1 MNDATTPPAHRYN
14 TRSSPSP
21 PPPHANQLYRFRA
34 DVIVKETVYGRDH
47 NGKRLQPQVF
57 EGSSWEAIKE
67 RIFEFSRAN
76 IVSMANYTSDPREW
90 SVSTDVPTVLD
101 FESFITIKMGRNQ
114 FKPTSITQAHQYLVD
129 YVERVFTVVIFKWGN
144 KINSAADLQEFN
156 RQCVAP
162 QNQDRAGAAA
172 EALHQQT
179 VQELKTQW
187 NGFYTAYESTWRMWA
202 AHILKRPTHED
213 DVLVTRPP
221 PVHMIHLFESAP
233 NSAQT
238 RNESLQRSL
247 TLAQD
252 VVDSCLED
260 INVLMKDAETL
271 VLRAKSCFE
280 MLQAKKSIIGSFTR
294 ELAPYNSHLEDAE
307 HDEEQSESELS

>member
-47 NGKRLQPQVF
+47 N
-57 EGSSWEAIKE
+57 E

-271 VLRAKSCFE
+271 
-280 MLQAKKSIIGSFTR
+280 
-294 ELAPYNSHLEDAE
+294 LAPYNSHLEDAE

>member
-1 MNDATTPPAHRYN
+1 
-14 TRSSPSP
+14 
-21 PPPHANQLYRFRA
+21 
-34 DVIVKETVYGRDH
+34 
-47 NGKRLQPQVF
+47 
-57 EGSSWEAIKE
+57 
-67 RIFEFSRAN
+67 
-76 IVSMANYTSDPREW
+76 
-90 SVSTDVPTVLD
+90 
-101 FESFITIKMGRNQ
+101 
-114 FKPTSITQAHQYLVD
+114 
-129 YVERVFTVVIFKWGN
+129 
-144 KINSAADLQEFN
+144 
-156 RQCVAP
+156 
-162 QNQDRAGAAA
+162 
-172 EALHQQT
+172 
-179 VQELKTQW
+179 
-187 NGFYTAYESTWRMWA
+187 MWA

-260 INVLMKDAETL
+260 INVLMNDAETL

-280 MLQAKKSIIGSFTR
+280 MLQAKKSIIGSFSR
-294 ELAPYNSHLEDAE
+294 EVLPVDDDERFDSLLHTIPNLEDAE